1 MNASETETGRTV
13 PEEFTVI
20 VPVYN
25 RAALISRCLDSI
37 REQTYRPIH
46 LIVVD
51 NASTDDSASRIALWK
66 EHNEEPGFR
75 ITVMREERRGAAAA
89 RNRGL
94 TAAGEGVIS
103 FFDSDDTMRP
113 ELAECAMKA
122 FADNPG
128 ADIAMWRT
136 CLHTLKGTDFEMRW
150 ARSRFLTNH
159 LYHAIL
165 KTQGY
170 AVKRSFLRRA
180 GDWDADLPVWN
191 DWELGVRLLLNN
203 PVIMPIDR
211 VLVDVYSQKDSITGQ
226 SFSAKSG
233 LWEKSLAKIDSDIDS
248 LAPEALRERLHNITD
263 YRRAILAAHY
273 RREHRPD
280 LVHALMNSLKERK
293 DASLAAR
300 TAVRLAYLWTAAG
313 LRGASRIAD
322 PFL

>member
-1 MNASETETGRTV
+1 MNASDTESLRTA

-25 RAALISRCLDSI
+25 RAALIGRCLDSI
-37 REQTYRPIH
+37 REQTYRPVH

-51 NASTDDSASRIALWK
+51 NASTDDSISRIALWK
-66 EHNEEPGFR
+66 EHNEGPDFR
-75 ITVMREERRGAAAA
+75 VTVMQEKRRGAAAA

-170 AVKRSFLRRA
+170 AVKRNFLRRA

-191 DWELGVRLLLNN
+191 DWELGVRLLLNKPSIV
-203 PVIMPIDR
+203 PVDR
-211 VLVDVYSQKDSITGQ
+211 VLVDVYSQKDSITGE

-233 LWEKSLAKIDSDIDS
+233 LWEKSLAKIESDIDL
-248 LAPEALRERLHNITD
+248 LAPAALRGRLRNITG

-280 LVHALMNSLKERK
+280 LARALMKSMKGKQSLP
-293 DASLAAR
+293 LAAR
-300 TAVRLAYLWTAAG
+300 IAVRFSYLWTAAG